1 MTIRAVVFDLD
12 GTLVEFKLDYKTLRA
27 DVINLLASRGLP
39 RSLFSLKESVF
50 NMLRKAEVSMRNN
63 GKGEDEIREIRDAIL
78 SIADRYELEAARRT
92 NLISGVI
99 PTLKALKGM
108 SLKMGLFTIN
118 GVKATEYILQ
128 RFRLKGFF
136 DVIVPR
142 DFVPSTKPDPAHLR
156 EALKKLGVKPEETL
170 VVGDSEG
177 DMACARELGATAV
190 GIRNERNPPE
200 KLRSA
205 GATYIVSS
213 LTEIVPLIERLTK
226 TKRS

>member
-156 EALKKLGVKPEETL
+156 EAL
-170 VVGDSEG
+170 
-177 DMACARELGATAV
+177 
-190 GIRNERNPPE
+190 
-200 KLRSA
+200 
-205 GATYIVSS
+205 
-213 LTEIVPLIERLTK
+213 
-226 TKRS
+226 